1 MARPLP
7 GDYPPFYETYITLV
21 PETDIVQALSHSLQQ
36 MKQDLSYIGSDK
48 SDYAYGPGK
57 WTVKQVLQHAIDTER
72 IFTYRA
78 LCIARGE
85 QQSLPGFD
93 ENQYADHA
101 DVSGRHIKDLKE
113 ELLTARLSTTQ
124 LFQGFPSA
132 DLARSGTANQKAIS
146 VLAIGYAIVG
156 HWRHHAAVL
165 QTRYGIGE

>member
-7 GDYPPFYETYITLV
+7 ADYPPFYETYISLV
-21 PETDIVQALSHSLQQ
+21 PETDVMQALSNSLQQ

-48 SDYAYGPGK
+48 SDYAYAPGK

-72 IFTYRA
+72 IFAYRA

-85 QQSLPGFD
+85 EQSLPGFD
-93 ENQYADHA
+93 ENSYAEAA
-101 DVSGRHIKDLKE
+101 DVSRKHIKDLKE

-124 LFQGFPSA
+124 LFQGFPNEVIA
-132 DLARSGTANQKAIS
+132 KSGTANQKPIS

-156 HWRHHAAVL
+156 HWRHHASIL
-165 QTRYGIGE
+165 QSRYGIGE